1 MKNGLN
7 LYLNPK
13 EKVLLKTRAKQAGI
27 TQSAYLRALLLN
39 EKYLKQ
45 KDTLELLAYINKELL
60 NHLEKIG
67 HNINQ
72 IAYALNSG
80 VSKSSQSTLN
90 EIQTLKKLLKEH
102 KIFINNQVKI
112 KIFKSKEF

>member
-7 LYLNPK
+7 IYLNPK
-13 EKVLLKTRAKQAGI
+13 EKILLKTRAKEAGI

-60 NHLEKIG
+60 THLEKIG
-67 HNINQ
+67 NNINQ

-80 VSKSSQSTLN
+80 ITKSPQNTLD
-90 EIQTLKKLLKEH
+90 EICNLKKLLKEH
-102 KIFINNQVKI
+102 KIFINNQVKV
-112 KIFKSKEF
+112 KIFKNKEI